1 LSLAGIALVRE
12 LYLLRHP
19 HFAASAITLLA
30 LRFAGA
36 AIVLVLPTA
45 LMGGTL
51 PVMVAAVARK
61 IEELGVRA
69 GRLYAVN
76 TAGAVAGTLTAGFL
90 LIPSVGLRNT
100 LFVAVALNLL
110 AGLLAWRIGSS
121 P

>member
-1 LSLAGIALVRE
+1 
-12 LYLLRHP
+12 LRHP
-19 HFAASAITLLA
+19 HFEASAITLLA

-69 GRLYAVN
+69 GFTRSIRPVLLRARSRP
-76 TAGAVAGTLTAGFL
+76 GF
-90 LIPSVGLRNT
+90 S
-100 LFVAVALNLL
+100 
-110 AGLLAWRIGSS
+110 
-121 P
+121 